1 MGDDETKTTTF
12 TVSKETAEWLAQAYP
27 DALGLN
33 EQVRN
38 AIADARKVRD
48 SEWTVDVHLG
58 DD

>member
-12 TVSKETAEWLAQAYP
+12 TVSKDTAEWLAQAYP

>member
-1 MGDDETKTTTF
+1 MADEETKTTTF
-12 TVSKETAEWLAQAYP
+12 TVSKETAEWLEQAYP

-33 EQVRN
+33 ERVRN